1 MSGEVD
7 IKEMQPSK
15 KATRVASERIG
26 VTVLDVVADL
36 RQDVASLEFPL
47 AISGARQARERKDL
61 LLAQLDDHLLPRLAE
76 LSTPAI
82 VVIAGSTGAGKST
95 IANSLVGQELS
106 KASVLRP
113 TTREPLM
120 IFHPQDEELLAK
132 NPLRADLRAV
142 ADENVPRGIVLL
154 DAPDLDSLRDEN
166 RHTAQRL
173 LEAADLWL
181 FVTTSQRYGDA
192 LPWKTLVSAG
202 ERGTSVA
209 MVLNRAPHESLHTVR
224 TDLVERLRAN
234 DLGAIPLFVI
244 EDQGPHD
251 GLLGRSTVAPIKSW
265 LTSLAGADRA
275 SAIIVRTLK
284 GALAGLS
291 PRVSQLLAATE
302 KQYEAAD
309 YLKET
314 ARSSLIDVVE
324 STRRAVAS
332 GELSKGAVEAR
343 WFEVAASAKLA
354 KLVSKQGY
362 ARGSER
368 KGKRREAEL
377 SQLTQDCQE
386 SVTQYLDGVR
396 HLAHAR
402 VRAAVMGEP
411 GGEIVE
417 QLYKAPESLDHA
429 FAADWLVRTRHEVEQ
444 AVGSAG
450 VQGQKA
456 LQALGL
462 GGLEAL
468 VSAAVLGVGPA
479 TVLLHSVLGNAGA
492 QLVTQ
497 EVMHLSNAF
506 DARIE
511 DEYFGF
517 AAAMDALGVRKGTE
531 LGTRVRLAELKRLR

>member
-1 MSGEVD
+1 MDV
-7 IKEMQPSK
+7 KEKQPSK
-15 KATRVASERIG
+15 RAVSRASERIG
-26 VTVLDVVADL
+26 VTVLDVVRDL
-36 RQDVASLEFPL
+36 RQDVASLAFPL
-47 AISGARQARERKDL
+47 DIAGARRARERKDL

-106 KASVLRP
+106 RASVLRP

-120 IFHPQDEELLAK
+120 IFHPEDEELLRA

-142 ADENVPRGIVLL
+142 ADDNVPRGIVLV
-154 DAPDLDSLRDEN
+154 DAPDLDSVRDEN

-192 LPWKTLVSAG
+192 LPWKTLVSAR

-209 MVLNRAPHESLHTVR
+209 MVLNRAPQESLHTVR
-224 TDLVERLRAN
+224 TDLVDRLRAN
-234 DLGAIPLFVI
+234 ALGEIPLFVI

-251 GLLGRSTVAPIKSW
+251 GLLGRATVAPIKSW

-284 GALAGLS
+284 GALAGLP
-291 PRVSQLLAATE
+291 PRVTQLLGATE
-302 KQYEAAD
+302 QQYDAAD

-314 ARSSLIDVVE
+314 ARSSLVEVVE

-332 GELSKGAVEAR
+332 GELSKGSVEAR
-343 WFEVAASAKLA
+343 WNASQASAKLI
-354 KLVSKQGY
+354 KLMSKQGY

-368 KGKRREAEL
+368 AGKRREAEL
-377 SQLTQDCQE
+377 LQLTQDCRD

-396 HLAHAR
+396 HLAHAS
-402 VRAAVMGEP
+402 VRAGVLGEP
-411 GGEIVE
+411 GGAIVE
-417 QLYKAPESLDHA
+417 QLYGAPNTIDHD
-429 FAADWLVRTRHEVEQ
+429 FARLWSDRIRQEIQQ
-444 AVGSAG
+444 AIAGAG
-450 VQGQKA
+450 VQGQRA
-456 LQALGL
+456 QQALGL
-462 GGLEAL
+462 GGLEAIA
-468 VSAAVLGVGPA
+468 SAAILGVESA
-479 TVLLHSVLGNAGA
+479 TVMLHSVLGNAGA
-492 QLVTQ
+492 QLVTH
-497 EVMHLSNAF
+497 EVIHLSNAF

-517 AAAMDALGVRKGTE
+517 AAAMDALGIRKGAE